1 MDDFCFIGSHLA
13 PNAEQLLRLQRVA
26 GGLEAADLAVR
37 GGTLLSLHNRELV
50 RRDVL
55 VCPPHIAAVTP
66 PDSLEAR
73 REIDAEGCYIAPG
86 FIDTHIHIEYTLL
99 TPGEFA
105 RLVVPRGTTS
115 VLADPNCLA
124 NVLGPAGMD
133 LAAATNTPLRI
144 FTQVSHKVPRLPGLE
159 LGGAEVPEGEVLRR
173 LTNPH
178 AVSLGESNPFELDDS
193 AARKAH
199 RAISAGRR
207 LTGHTARIAERP
219 LWAYA
224 AAGISDDH
232 NAVDPE
238 EVVERLRLGMSV
250 SVMAGSMND
259 NLPEVFSRLELLAGG
274 LDHITFCADDR
285 HVGDLSDVGHID
297 HHVRSAI
304 ACGVDPIE
312 AYRMASLNAALYYRL
327 DHVLGSVTPTRL
339 ADLMLLRD
347 LRDVEPHLV
356 IVGGE
361 IAGRD
366 GEPEFENED
375 KLGETCRDTVRLHPS
390 LGAGSFRLPAV
401 GENDGG
407 GDGGDGSDEG
417 GDRSG
422 GSDEDVGESD
432 EGDGGESGGNSR
444 SGGSGGS
451 GSGGNGGSKGS
462 GKDGGEGGGNDRSDG
477 GGRLDGTAVVRAME
491 MYDGY
496 FKRAFEAELPVV
508 DGSVAADLEND
519 VAKIAVVDRH
529 HASETMAVGFVR
541 GFGLRRGALGVTTN
555 CENQNLVVVGTS
567 DAELAHAARTLESL
581 GGGYAVVAEGEVL
594 AVLPLPYGGCMSD
607 LPWEAAYEQL
617 GETTA
622 AARSLGCEVNSPFL
636 TLSFVGLA
644 GVPDYGLTE
653 KGLIETFTQSFLPV
667 LVCCRCPL
675 EPHAGSPGG
684 AS

>member
-13 PNAEQLLRLQRVA
+13 PDAEQLLRLQRVA

-55 VCPPHIAAVTP
+55 VCAPHIAAVTP

-124 NVLGPAGMD
+124 NVLGSAGMD

-144 FTQVSHKVPRLPGLE
+144 FTQVSHKVPRLPALE
-159 LGGAEVPEGEVLRR
+159 LGGAEVPEEEVLGR

-199 RAISAGRR
+199 RALTAGRR
-207 LTGHTARIAERP
+207 LTGHTARITERP

-238 EVVERLRLGMSV
+238 EIVERLRLGMSV

-274 LDHITFCADDR
+274 LEHITFCADDR
-285 HVGDLSDVGHID
+285 HVGDLHDVGHID

-304 ACGVDPIE
+304 ACGVEPIE

-347 LRDVEPHLV
+347 LRDVNPHLV

-366 GEPEFENED
+366 GKPEFENED
-375 KLGETCRDTVRLHPS
+375 EFEETCRDTVRLHPS
-390 LGAGSFRLPAV
+390 LGASNFRLPA
-401 GENDGG
+401 GG
-407 GDGGDGSDEG
+407 GE
-417 GDRSG
+417 
-422 GSDEDVGESD
+422 
-432 EGDGGESGGNSR
+432 
-444 SGGSGGS
+444 
-451 GSGGNGGSKGS
+451 
-462 GKDGGEGGGNDRSDG
+462 
-477 GGRLDGTAVVRAME
+477 GRLDGTAVVRAME

-496 FKRAFEAELPVV
+496 FKKAFEAELPVV
-508 DGSVAADLEND
+508 DGSVTADPDND

-555 CENQNLVVVGTS
+555 CENQNLVVIGTS
-567 DAELAHAARTLESL
+567 DPELAHAARTLESL
-581 GGGYAVVAEGEVL
+581 GGGYTVVAGGEVL
-594 AVLPLPYGGCMSD
+594 AALPLPYGGCMSD

-617 GETTA
+617 GEATA

-653 KGLIETFTQSFLPV
+653 KGLIESFTQSFLPV

-675 EPHAGSPGG
+675 EPHDGSLGG
-684 AS
+684 AA